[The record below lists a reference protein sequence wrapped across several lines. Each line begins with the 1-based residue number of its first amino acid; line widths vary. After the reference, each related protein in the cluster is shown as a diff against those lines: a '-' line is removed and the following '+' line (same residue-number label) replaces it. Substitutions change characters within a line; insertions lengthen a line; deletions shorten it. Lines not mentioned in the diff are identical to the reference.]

1 MSVFTLIYLYGTKY
15 IYDDSTMDFD
25 KGKEVT
31 SGDLP
36 SQKRKPLSWTK
47 VYLWRIYTI
56 FP

>member
-47 VYLWRIYTI
+47 VYL
-56 FP
+56 